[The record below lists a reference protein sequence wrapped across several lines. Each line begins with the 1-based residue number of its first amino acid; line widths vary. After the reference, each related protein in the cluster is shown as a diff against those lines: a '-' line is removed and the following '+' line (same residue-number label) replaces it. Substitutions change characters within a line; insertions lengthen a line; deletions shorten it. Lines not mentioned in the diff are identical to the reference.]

1 MIIFIKYVVLWV
13 FYHILILFISLMII
27 YYVCLQHKYKIL

>member
-1 MIIFIKYVVLWV
+1 MLWV